1 MKKTKKLSAMLL
13 ASLISAGAVSSLS
26 VSAIAANSTGITC
39 KEYTDM
45 VEKTFK
51 LSEDYDDCYD
61 AHIGAEIDIYIDEIE
76 GTDDSYMY
84 SVEKITP
91 SHISISSF
99 NKPLDLEAVINA
111 NGNDYAV
118 AYLGN
123 SESVDG
129 ITYYYEIYS
138 SGMKEAKNTYLNT
151 CFRPNMLETKEFNNS
166 CLSID
171 EAKAIYYSLVE
182 SNLKTDIANIDYYG
196 IGVQINPKII
206 ERPYV
211 FWLSKEEQD
220 ILKTYLSENNID
232 YNLTVELPDDDC
244 SYTTITP
251 NNDVKLEEHYKLLSD
266 IYADTGLYHWTN
278 DIPVNSSNAIVA
290 TSIDMHNNVK
300 GDANDDGKLAL
311 SDAIAILQNVGNPDE
326 YGLTAQGE
334 YNADI
339 AGDFDGITNLDALAI
354 QRKLLK
360 LE

>member
-1 MKKTKKLSAMLL
+1 MKKINECFLSIC
-13 ASLISAGAVSSLS
+13 ASFLSLTFAAS
-26 VSAIAANSTGITC
+26 TTVSAIAANSTGNTC

-51 LSEDYDDCYD
+51 LSEDYDDFYD
-61 AHIGAEIDIYIDEIE
+61 AHIGAEIDIYIDKIE
-76 GTDDSYMY
+76 GTNDSYMY

-211 FWLSKEEQD
+211 FWLSKEEQV
-220 ILKTYLSENNID
+220 ILKTFLSENNIN
-232 YNLTVELPDDDC
+232 YNLTVELPDDDY

-278 DIPVNSSNAIVA
+278 DIPVNSSNAIFA
-290 TSIDMHNNVK
+290 TSIDMHNNLK
-300 GDANDDGKLAL
+300 GDANNDGTLAL
-311 SDAIAILQNVGNPDE
+311 SDAVAIMQTVGNPDT

-339 AGDFDGITNLDALAI
+339 AGDS
-354 QRKLLK
+354 
-360 LE
+360 